1 MGAYNR
7 RVQAKSNGRSAPIQL
22 GMVDFN
28 YLEQVATRI
37 KRNRQQFADVED
49 ELATINFRIHEI
61 PLKISTESTFAKMI
75 GEQYNDATSE
85 LENAKQKLT
94 AERESLTSK
103 IKEDIT
109 TFITEFTSPELVIP
123 LEPNPKIADGNTTFK
138 YKNGAI
144 FSSILEILSELLGLS
159 APILVKD
166 VMLSAS
172 EIVIKVTDDYE
183 AKQKF
188 LSSINE
194 VQKTLSIKK
203 NY

>member
-1 MGAYNR
+1 MA
-7 RVQAKSNGRSAPIQL
+7 
-22 GMVDFN
+22 DFN

-37 KRNRQQFADVED
+37 KRNRQQLADVED

-94 AERESLTSK
+94 AERENLANR
-103 IKEDIT
+103 IKEDTT

-123 LEPNPKIADGNTTFK
+123 LDPNPKTVDGNTTFK
-138 YKNGAI
+138 YKNGTVFNSI
-144 FSSILEILSELLGLS
+144 FAILSELLGLS

-166 VMLSAS
+166 VMFSAS

>member
-1 MGAYNR
+1 
-7 RVQAKSNGRSAPIQL
+7 
-22 GMVDFN
+22 MVDFN

-37 KRNRQQFADVED
+37 KRNRQQLADVED

-138 YKNGAI
+138 YKNGTVFTSI
-144 FSSILEILSELLGLS
+144 FEILSELLGLS
-159 APILVKD
+159 TPILVKD
-166 VMLSAS
+166 VMFSAS
-172 EIVIKVTDDYE
+172 EVLIKVTDEYE

-188 LSSINE
+188 LSSMNE

>member
-1 MGAYNR
+1 MGACNR
-7 RVQAKSNGRSAPIQL
+7 RVQAESNGRSTPIQL
-22 GMVDFN
+22 GMADFN

-37 KRNRQQFADVED
+37 KRNRQQLADVEH

-85 LENAKQKLT
+85 LENAKQKL
-94 AERESLTSK
+94 
-103 IKEDIT
+103 
-109 TFITEFTSPELVIP
+109 
-123 LEPNPKIADGNTTFK
+123 
-138 YKNGAI
+138 
-144 FSSILEILSELLGLS
+144 
-159 APILVKD
+159 
-166 VMLSAS
+166 
-172 EIVIKVTDDYE
+172 
-183 AKQKF
+183 

>member
-1 MGAYNR
+1 MA
-7 RVQAKSNGRSAPIQL
+7 
-22 GMVDFN
+22 DFN

-37 KRNRQQFADVED
+37 KRNRQQLADVED

>member
-1 MGAYNR
+1 MGAYDR
-7 RVQAKSNGRSAPIQL
+7 RVQAESNGRSAPIQL

-37 KRNRQQFADVED
+37 KRNRQQLADVED

-103 IKEDIT
+103 IKEDIA

-123 LEPNPKIADGNTTFK
+123 LEPNPKIADGILTSNT
-138 YKNGAI
+138 KNAQ
-144 FSSILEILSELLGLS
+144 SLAVLL
-159 APILVKD
+159 
-166 VMLSAS
+166 
-172 EIVIKVTDDYE
+172 
-183 AKQKF
+183 KF
-188 LSSINE
+188 QS
-194 VQKTLSIKK
+194 KF
-203 NY
+203 

>member
-28 YLEQVATRI
+28 YLEQVASRI

-109 TFITEFTSPELVIP
+109 PFITR
-123 LEPNPKIADGNTTFK
+123 
-138 YKNGAI
+138 
-144 FSSILEILSELLGLS
+144 SEERRVG
-159 APILVKD
+159 K
-166 VMLSAS
+166 
-172 EIVIKVTDDYE
+172 
-183 AKQKF
+183 
-188 LSSINE
+188 
-194 VQKTLSIKK
+194 
-203 NY
+203 